1 MTSGYSVH
9 SCFTL
14 KMKTRRTFLFTLG
27 LLVVPFQPERL
38 SLVAAIDP
46 SFDNTSVAQ
55 LQPTSDSRPPAPD
68 DAVVH
73 HGAQE
78 GADAR
83 GCEDDVVAS
92 PRRLTHAEGVVEWRA
107 DSRESA
113 RNCTWVIDVT
123 SSGQGGLVLQ
133 FGEVRLK
140 RGAKAAEDDTV
151 TLYLGQRPEAG
162 QELQR
167 VQGSLPA
174 PPVLLHSQT
183 VVVTVVAYGGQQRG
197 ADGGSVSE
205 KGHLSAAETE
215 SRFSLRYT
223 AYPAKSL
230 PPKLAD
236 GRYNCSW
243 PYDVP
248 EALRCDLVEQ
258 CQEGEDEKNYSC
270 AYHRRDCEDWIPYG
284 DLFCLKFVFPDSPIS
299 PLTAQSEC
307 GNLANGSRLAAL
319 PDSEG
324 KLMAATMASLSGH
337 QDVIIGL
344 EKIPA
349 SFQGVNICTVFYG
362 SGPFSKSYHLRNLRA
377 LTSVFKDRASSAP
390 H

>member
-1 MTSGYSVH
+1 M
-9 SCFTL
+9 
-14 KMKTRRTFLFTLG
+14 
-27 LLVVPFQPERL
+27 
-38 SLVAAIDP
+38 
-46 SFDNTSVAQ
+46 
-55 LQPTSDSRPPAPD
+55 
-68 DAVVH
+68 
-73 HGAQE
+73 
-78 GADAR
+78 
-83 GCEDDVVAS
+83 
-92 PRRLTHAEGVVEWRA
+92 
-107 DSRESA
+107 
-113 RNCTWVIDVT
+113 
-123 SSGQGGLVLQ
+123 LQ

-215 SRFSLRYT
+215 SRFSLPYT

-270 AYHRRDCEDWIPYG
+270 AYRRRDCEDWIPYG

-324 KLMAATMASLSGH
+324 NLMAATMASLSGH

-377 LTSVFKDRASSAP
+377 LTSVFKDRALSAP